1 MTASSFNKRTS
12 SRPTGNDEQ
21 GHTKSG
27 GGVQF
32 TQTESAHAGNEK
44 LMRNPS
50 SAQPQQSHSKAAS
63 AAYQDIQHSQHANSG
78 ANDRAYYGTDHGT
91 NNGSNGGGSNDGTN
105 KCWHKQYHVQRLHH
119 YYFS

>member
-78 ANDRAYYGTDHGT
+78 ANEHRP
-91 NNGSNGGGSNDGTN
+91 NGSATITTVSSAAIRHG
-105 KCWHKQYHVQRLHH
+105 QYPQSQAAVE
-119 YYFS
+119 